1 MDSVQKN
8 KTKAGGL
15 ILRTIRMRI
24 AYRGTRYHGFQRQPN
39 AQTVQGTL
47 EQQLSRVL
55 NGQTGVFG
63 CSRTDTGVHAN
74 EFVLHFHT
82 EREIRCKNLVRALNG
97 YLPDDI
103 SVLSAEDAP
112 ADFHARFDCRGKEYL
127 YRIHCHESKNPF
139 LTDLAFHYR
148 RPLDLEKLKPAAQAV
163 VGTHDFHSFCAQA
176 KPETDCFRT
185 IYGTRLEREG
195 SDVRIYIRGDGFLYN
210 MVRIFVGTL
219 LDINEGVFPPDSM
232 PQILYARNR
241 LAAGRTAMA
250 HGLYLNRVF
259 YTDEIFDGQFDK

>member
-1 MDSVQKN
+1 M
-8 KTKAGGL
+8 
-15 ILRTIRMRI
+15 RTIKMRI

-39 AQTVQGTL
+39 AITVQGEL
-47 EQQLSRVL
+47 EKQLSRVL
-55 NGQTGVFG
+55 NGAVTVYG

-74 EFVLHFHT
+74 EFVLHFFT

-103 SVLSAEDAP
+103 SVLSAEDTA

-139 LTDLAFHYR
+139 LTDLAYHYR
-148 RPLDLEKLKPAAQAV
+148 RPLDTDKIREAAQAV

-176 KPETDCFRT
+176 TPETNCIRT
-185 IYGTRLEREG
+185 IYGTDVQRSG
-195 SDVRIYIRGDGFLYN
+195 ADVRIYIRGDGFLYN

-219 LDINEGVFPPDSM
+219 LDINEGVFPAGAM
-232 PQILYARNR
+232 PEILAAKDR

-259 YTDEIFDGQFDK
+259 YSDADITGAEPNEQT